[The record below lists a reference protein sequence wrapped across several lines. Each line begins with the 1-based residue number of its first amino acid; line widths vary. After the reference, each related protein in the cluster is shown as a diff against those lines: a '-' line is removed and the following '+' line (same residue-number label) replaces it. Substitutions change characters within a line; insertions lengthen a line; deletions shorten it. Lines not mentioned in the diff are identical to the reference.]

1 MQKQFIALCAALALV
16 VMLLVAVP
24 KVNYSSTVPVWHH
37 GYRLADGIP
46 MPPPKPPK
54 TRYIS

>member
-1 MQKQFIALCAALALV
+1 MQKQFTTLCAALALI

-24 KVNYSSTVPVWHH
+24 KINHSSTVPVLHS

-46 MPPPKPPK
+46 MPPPQG
-54 TRYIS
+54 T